1 MAKFIYRLQNVL
13 DVKLKLENQAR
24 TNFSLAAA
32 KVNDEEERLSALYA
46 EKTDYEDDYRKKSSG
61 KLNVFEL
68 KQARD
73 NISYIDG
80 RITAQKKNVEM
91 AKKSLEIARFQLNEA
106 MKERKIHEKLK
117 ENAFEEFIHEENE
130 AEKKEIDQLVSF
142 RYNDKGKRVKTD
154 GEE

>member
-1 MAKFIYRLQNVL
+1 MAKFIYHLQNVL

-24 TNFSLAAA
+24 TNFSLTAA
-32 KVNDEEERLSALYA
+32 KVNEEEERLNALYA
-46 EKTDYEDDYRKKSSG
+46 EKTAYEDDYRKKSSG

-91 AKKSLEIARFQLNEA
+91 VKKSLEIARFQLNEA